1 MRPWSRA
8 GVRWLAAVLSAF
20 CPLAVLCQTSEP
32 AAQQTE
38 ILEQLRLLSVS
49 LEKTQEQ
56 LSQSQAEIRELRAKI
71 DAMEGGRSV
80 VASATAATASQT
92 LPEQG
97 ETSEQQAP
105 PAKAN
110 ISEDDWQVMN
120 ERVAELQQTKVESA
134 SKFRVKLSGL
144 LLLNAFTANGRAEQI
159 DVPEIVVPSV
169 PGFPSGYSGASVRQ
183 SILGVSG
190 YGPDLLGAHTS
201 GDVQMDFFGGL
212 ENTYYGMT
220 GGIAR
225 LRIARLRFD
234 WKNTSI
240 IGGLDTPLFSPLS
253 PTSYMTVAEP
263 ALSAAGNMWTWTP
276 QVRVEHRFEFEPA
289 QLKVE
294 AGLLDPISVGAVA
307 TNYLRLPTPG
317 ESSRQ
322 PAYALR
328 LSAGNK
334 NEERPLVIG
343 VGGFY
348 SPQQFPYGY
357 VVHNWASTL
366 DWQIGLLRKL
376 ELSGEFFIGK
386 GMEGFGGVSLG
397 LTPPTN
403 YYNYV
408 NVTLPGL
415 DELTG
420 IGGWGQL
427 KYRVNTRSEFNAA
440 GGYGGLNSTGLRAL
454 STTSPDFATIPA
466 RNQTFLANYIL
477 RPRSDLLFS
486 VEYRH
491 LRTFNVTGAPNAAD
505 VVGLAAGFLF

>member
-1 MRPWSRA
+1 MRPCSRA
-8 GVRWLAAVLSAF
+8 GVPWLVAVLSAF
-20 CPLAVLCQTSEP
+20 CPLAAFCQTSDP
-32 AAQQTE
+32 AAQQAE
-38 ILEQLRLLSVS
+38 ILEQLRRLSVS

-56 LSQSQAEIRELRAKI
+56 LSESQAEIRELRAKI
-71 DAMEGGRSV
+71 DAMADSQSL
-80 VASATAATASQT
+80 VAPATAATVTHAV
-92 LPEQG
+92 PAQG
-97 ETSEQQAP
+97 ETSQQQP

-120 ERVAELQQTKVESA
+120 ERVAELHQTKVESA

-144 LLLNAFTANGRAEQI
+144 LLLNAFTSTGPARQI
-159 DVPEIVVPSV
+159 DVPEIVLPSV
-169 PGFPSGYSGASVRQ
+169 PDFPSGYSGASVRQ

-190 YGPDLLGAHTS
+190 HGPDLLGAHTS

-212 ENTYYGMT
+212 ENTYYGNT

-225 LRIARLRFD
+225 LRIGRLRFD

-240 IGGLDTPLFSPLS
+240 VGGLDTPLFSPLS

-263 ALSAAGNMWTWTP
+263 ALSAAGNLWTWTP

-294 AGLLDPISVGAVA
+294 AGLLDPISVGAVMN
-307 TNYLRLPTPG
+307 NYLRAPTPG

-334 NEERPLVIG
+334 NEERPLVVG

-357 VVHNWASTL
+357 VVHNWTSTL
-366 DWQIGLLRKL
+366 DWQIGLTRKA
-376 ELSGEFFIGK
+376 ELTGEFFTGK

-397 LTPPTN
+397 LAQPVN
-403 YYNYV
+403 YNNYV
-408 NVTLPGL
+408 YMTLPEL
-415 DELTG
+415 DTLTG
-420 IGGWGQL
+420 IGGWGQF

-440 GGYGGLNSTGLRAL
+440 GGYGGLNSTGLRGL
-454 STTSPDFATIPA
+454 SATSPNFATIPA

-491 LRTFNVTGAPNAAD
+491 LRTFNVTGAPNTAD
-505 VVGLAAGFLF
+505 IVGLAAGFLF